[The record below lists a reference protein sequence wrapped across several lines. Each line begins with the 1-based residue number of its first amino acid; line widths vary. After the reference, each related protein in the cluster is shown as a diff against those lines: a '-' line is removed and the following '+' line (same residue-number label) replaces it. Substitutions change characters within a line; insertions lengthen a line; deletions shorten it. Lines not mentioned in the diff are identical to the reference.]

1 MEIQRPVL
9 EYRLWK
15 GNEEY
20 IPLYHYDDI
29 DLEQVLARRE
39 CEFYVKNGVTYKQLS
54 SSIEKNLFVIY
65 VEKYEEG
72 PPEAIRGGIGNTITL
87 EIRELNAIRNH
98 PLLETKY
105 AKTHIEIL
113 SIIGSTFTFVNNLEY
128 ERDSAELDE
137 DRKAY
142 VLYVTPTGYEW
153 EDEES

>member
-1 MEIQRPVL
+1 MEFQKQVL
-9 EYRLWK
+9 EYRLWL

-20 IPLYHYDDI
+20 KSLYHYDNI
-29 DLEQVLARRE
+29 ELEEMLARRE
-39 CEFYVKNGVTYKQLS
+39 CEFFVKDGVTYKQVS

-65 VEKYEEG
+65 VEVYEES
-72 PPEAIRGGIGNTITL
+72 PPETIRGGIGNMITL

-105 AKTHIEIL
+105 LEFHIEVL
-113 SIIGSTFTFVNNLEY
+113 CIIGSTFTFVNQLEY

-153 EDEES
+153 ED